1 MTTPQ
6 TIVVFGGTSDIAKAT
21 AYRLLKTG
29 TNLLLTA
36 RTEHAAEELQREFHC
51 ETGIAV
57 AADSSTIDA
66 CVKKAEERFGTV
78 DGVVNCMGSL
88 LLKPAH
94 ITSDREW
101 TDTLTT
107 NLTSSF
113 YIVRAAAKA
122 MSKQGGSIVL
132 ISSAAASI
140 GLANH
145 EAIAAAK
152 AGILGLMRSAASTYA
167 NRGIRVNAV
176 APGLIKS
183 KLTRKICESE
193 TSLAASSQMHAIAR
207 PGTPEEVASAITWLL
222 DPENKWITGQTIGVD
237 GGLGSVVPRAK
248 L

>member
-1 MTTPQ
+1 MTTSQ
-6 TIVVFGGTSDIAKAT
+6 TIVIFGGTSDIARAT
-21 AYRLLKTG
+21 AHRLLSTG
-29 TNLLLTA
+29 TNLFLTA
-36 RTEHAAEELQREFHC
+36 RNEHAAEELQREFQC
-51 ETGIAV
+51 ETGIAI
-57 AADSSTIDA
+57 AADSGTIDA
-66 CVKKAEERFGTV
+66 CMKKAEERFGSV

-94 ITSDREW
+94 ITSDSEW
-101 TDTLTT
+101 HDTLTT

-113 YIVRAAAKA
+113 YILRAATKA
-122 MSKQGGSIVL
+122 MNKQGGSIVL

-167 NRGIRVNAV
+167 ARGVRVNAV

-193 TSLAASSQMHAIAR
+193 ASLAASSQMHAIGR
-207 PGTPEEVASAITWLL
+207 PGAPEEVASAITWLL
-222 DPENKWITGQTIGVD
+222 DPENKWITGQAIGVD
-237 GGLGSVVPRAK
+237 GGLSSLVPRTK

>member
-6 TIVVFGGTSDIAKAT
+6 TIVVFGGTSDIARAT
-21 AYRLLKTG
+21 AHRLLRTG

-36 RTEHAAEELQREFHC
+36 RNEQAANELQREFQC
-51 ETGIAV
+51 ETDIAI

-66 CVKKAEERFGTV
+66 CVKKAEERFGAV

-88 LLKPAH
+88 LLKPAQ
-94 ITSDREW
+94 ITSDSDW
-101 TDTLTT
+101 NDTLTT

-113 YIVRAAAKA
+113 YILRAAAKA
-122 MSKQGGSIVL
+122 MSNQGGSIVL

-167 NRGIRVNAV
+167 SRGIRVNAV

-222 DPENKWITGQTIGVD
+222 NPENKWITGQTIGVD
-237 GGLGSVVPRAK
+237 GGLSSVVPRAK

>member
-1 MTTPQ
+1 MTTSP
-6 TIVVFGGTSDIAKAT
+6 TIVIFGGTSDIAKAT
-21 AYRLLKTG
+21 AHRVQSTG
-29 TNLLLTA
+29 ANLLLTA
-36 RTEHAAEELQREFHC
+36 RDEQSAAALQREFQC

-57 AADSSTIDA
+57 GADSSTINA
-66 CVKKAEERFGTV
+66 CMLKAEERFGSV
-78 DGVVNCMGSL
+78 DGVVNCIGSL

-94 ITSDREW
+94 ITSDNEW
-101 TDTLTT
+101 NDTLTT

-122 MSKQGGSIVL
+122 MNKQGGSIVL

-167 NRGIRVNAV
+167 GRGVRVNSV

-183 KLTRKICESE
+183 KLTRKICESDA
-193 TSLAASSQMHAIAR
+193 SLAASSQLHAIGR

-222 DPENKWITGQTIGVD
+222 NPENRWITGQTIGVD
-237 GGLGSVVPRAK
+237 GGLSSVVPRTK

>member
-6 TIVVFGGTSDIAKAT
+6 TIIVFGGTSDIAKSIAH
-21 AYRLLKTG
+21 RLLSTG
-29 TNLLLTA
+29 ANLFLTA
-36 RTEHAAEELQREFHC
+36 RSEQTAEELQKEFQC
-51 ETGIAV
+51 ETGIAI
-57 AADSSTIDA
+57 AADSRTIDA
-66 CVKKAEERFGTV
+66 CIRRAEERFGTV
-78 DGVVNCMGSL
+78 DGAVNCMGSL

-94 ITSDREW
+94 ITSDIEW
-101 TDTLTT
+101 NDTLTT

-167 NRGIRVNAV
+167 SRGIRVNAV
-176 APGLIKS
+176 APGLVRS
-183 KLTRKICESE
+183 KLTRKICDSE
-193 TSLAASSQMHAIAR
+193 ASLTASSQMHAISR

-222 DPENKWITGQTIGVD
+222 NPENKWVTGQTIGVD

>member
-6 TIVVFGGTSDIAKAT
+6 TIVVFGGTSDIARAT
-21 AYRLLKTG
+21 AHRLLRTG
-29 TNLLLTA
+29 TNLFLTA
-36 RTEHAAEELQREFHC
+36 RNEQAADELRREFRC
-51 ETGIAV
+51 ETDIAI

-66 CVKKAEERFGTV
+66 CVKKAEERFGAV

-94 ITSDREW
+94 ITSDSEW

-222 DPENKWITGQTIGVD
+222 DPENKWTTGQTIGVD
-237 GGLGSVVPRAK
+237 GGLSSVVPRAK

>member
-1 MTTPQ
+1 MTTSQ
-6 TIVVFGGTSDIAKAT
+6 TIIVFGGTSEIAKAT
-21 AYRLLKTG
+21 ARRLLMTG
-29 TNLLLTA
+29 STLLLTA
-36 RTEHAAEELQREFHC
+36 RNEQAAEELRREFQC
-51 ETGIAV
+51 ETDVAI

-94 ITSDREW
+94 ITSDRDW

-152 AGILGLMRSAASTYA
+152 AGILGLMRSAAATYA
-167 NRGIRVNAV
+167 NRGVRVNAV

-183 KLTRKICESE
+183 KLTQKICDSE
-193 TSLAASSQMHAIAR
+193 TSLAASSQLHAINR

-222 DPENKWITGQTIGVD
+222 NPENKWITGQTIGVD
-237 GGLGSVVPRAK
+237 GGLSSVVPRTK

>member
-1 MTTPQ
+1 MTTSQ
-6 TIVVFGGTSDIAKAT
+6 TIVIFGGTSDIARAT
-21 AYRLLKTG
+21 ARRLLSTG
-29 TNLLLTA
+29 TNLFLTA
-36 RTEHAAEELQREFHC
+36 RNEHAAEELQREFQC
-51 ETGIAV
+51 ETGIAI
-57 AADSSTIDA
+57 AADSGTIDA
-66 CVKKAEERFGTV
+66 CMKKAEERFGSV

-94 ITSDREW
+94 ITSDSEW
-101 TDTLTT
+101 HDTLTT

-113 YIVRAAAKA
+113 YILRAATKA
-122 MSKQGGSIVL
+122 MNKQGGSIVL

-167 NRGIRVNAV
+167 ARGVRVNAV

-193 TSLAASSQMHAIAR
+193 ASLAASSQMHAIGR

-222 DPENKWITGQTIGVD
+222 DPENKWITGQAIGVD
-237 GGLGSVVPRAK
+237 GGLSSLVPRTK